1 MENVRIAILSANQ
14 DVCAFMDNSLPDALH
29 FYNDE
34 LHRYVKGSAATFGFS
49 ASAKHED
56 AQYLVEGN
64 KLVFVYRDKDYYFN
78 IVKVEKDEHTVDV
91 TAYSLSFELLN
102 DTLEEYKASQAM
114 SFERYLDIFDSGNVI
129 SIGINEVSKLN
140 YKGDF
145 SGETLLKRMYSLA
158 EHFNAEVEFVPVLAD
173 NYTLKKLIMNIYR
186 EHDDRHQGM
195 GKDRTDIVMRY
206 GKNVKGVR
214 KTSDI
219 TGLYTAIRPKGNDGI
234 SIMDV
239 ELSVKD
245 ENGEIEYTTKKDSPD
260 IFAVQARQR
269 FPSALAHN
277 NGYIYVHKTYNT
289 SDKQTLWFDALHDL
303 QENCAPKSTYEIDGF
318 FDTDIGDTVSV
329 EDSGYNPPLYL
340 SARVTEQVVSFTD
353 PSRNKSTFSNI
364 KEFKSQISSDTIE
377 RMQAMIDANK
387 VYNCSIVTDNGIVF
401 KNCEGSTTLTA
412 SVMDGG
418 KDITDEF
425 TINWYKDGV
434 AVSSEKN
441 LTVAVSD
448 ITEKAVYRFEA
459 ITETGTLKG
468 SCEVTV
474 INVNDGTDG
483 KDGADGAPGKDGTDG
498 EDGAPGA
505 DGVSFRLI
513 PSAPVIKKTASGT
526 FNPASITA
534 TGYKYPSE
542 STDSETMYVF
552 TYYTTSQD
560 LNNPVWTGQVVDRIL
575 SGGTSSV
582 YSVPNSATAIKTE
595 LRSENSADALAIDA
609 IVIPVVLDGTD
620 GTNGADG
627 ADGADSTSYK
637 MLVNAA
643 SIAKTASGTYKQT
656 TITVQ
661 GRKQT
666 GTGAF
671 SSYACRLKIETTT
684 SSNLSSAT
692 WTSRYTSGSNVS
704 SYTYTIPSGVTGI
717 RCSMYLAGGTTT
729 LLDQVIIPIVA
740 DGTNGTVLE
749 YSSGSGTRNTTYV
762 SSSYL
767 ENIYYKYGRVCHYRF
782 VCMAAADIPTS
793 AVTLISG
800 LPPAAGMQYA
810 QIGGIMTD
818 GSLGRVNLAIDE
830 NGNLKNW
837 YGDGTIKSGTIIK
850 GSITYITA
858 E

>member
-1 MENVRIAILSANQ
+1 MENVRIAILNAHDKVLS
-14 DVCAFMDNSLPDALH
+14 FMDNMAPDALH
-29 FYNDE
+29 YYDDE
-34 LHRYVKGSAATFGFS
+34 LHTYVKGSAATFTFS
-49 ASAKHED
+49 SSARHED

-64 KLVFVYRDKDYYFN
+64 KLAFVYRNKDYYFN
-78 IVKVEKDEHTVDV
+78 IVKVGKDEYAVDV

-102 DTLEEYKASQAM
+102 DTLDEYKASHAM
-114 SFERYLDIFDSGNVI
+114 SFEQYLDIFDTGNVI
-129 SIGINEVSKLN
+129 SVGINEVSKLN

-245 ENGEIEYTTKKDSPD
+245 KNGEIEYTTKEDSPD

-277 NGYIYVHKTYNT
+277 NGYIYVHKTYST

-303 QENCAPKSTYEIDGF
+303 QENCVPKVTYEIDGF

-401 KNCEGSTTLTA
+401 KNGEGSTTLTA

-418 KDITDEF
+418 KDMTDEF

-434 AVSSEKN
+434 AVSSGKN

-448 ITEKAVYRFEA
+448 ITGKAVYKFEA
-459 ITETGTLKG
+459 VTETGVLKG

-483 KDGADGAPGKDGTDG
+483 VTATVYSLKVD
-498 EDGAPGA
+498 
-505 DGVSFRLI
+505 V
-513 PSAPVIKKTASGT
+513 PSIIKSASGT
-526 FNPASITA
+526 YKPRSFQMSGKSKTGNKAPEAYSCLYKVEISASEELDSWTEDFTDGGSYSIYTIHSGVDNIT
-534 TGYKYPSE
+534 GFRCS
-542 STDSETMYVF
+542 MYDGDG
-552 TYYTTSQD
+552 TLLD
-560 LNNPVWTGQVVDRIL
+560 QV
-575 SGGTSSV
+575 
-582 YSVPNSATAIKTE
+582 
-595 LRSENSADALAIDA
+595 
-609 IVIPVVLDGTD
+609 IVPVVKDGEN
-620 GTNGADG
+620 GTNGDDG
-627 ADGADSTSYK
+627 DDGADSTSYK

-666 GTGAF
+666 GIGAF

-800 LPPAAGMQYA
+800 LPPAAGLQYA
-810 QIGGIMTD
+810 QIGGTLTN